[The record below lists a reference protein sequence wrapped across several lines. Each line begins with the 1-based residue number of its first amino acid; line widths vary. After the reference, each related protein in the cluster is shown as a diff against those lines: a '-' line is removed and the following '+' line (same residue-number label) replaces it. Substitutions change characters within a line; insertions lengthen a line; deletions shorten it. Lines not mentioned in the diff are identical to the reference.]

1 MLNIFFAGTPNSAAE
16 ILSYLVSNNS
26 FNVCGVLTQP
36 DKKGKRGNMLLESPV
51 SEKARSL
58 KLNIFKPL
66 TLEKQSIYKKI
77 NFSEADILLVVAYGK
92 LIPKWILESGI
103 KIINIH
109 YSLLP
114 RYRGA
119 SPIQS
124 ALLNNDLQ
132 TGVTF
137 MEMSQQLDAGRIIS
151 SFDIPIKGNDNKSSL
166 EKKLTALSILNI
178 DKVLKEFY
186 SNKITPI
193 EQDHKNASYC
203 KKISKEDSIIDF
215 KESANKIL
223 CKLKA
228 YNEWPGISF
237 IHNDK
242 VIKIHDLIVTT
253 TKSPGKPGD
262 IIDFDKSG
270 IRIKTADYDIVITY
284 LQFPNKNIINSN
296 DAYNSHKKF
305 FI

>member
-1 MLNIFFAGTPNSAAE
+1 MDIYFAGTPKTAAE
-16 ILSYLVSNNS
+16 ILKSLASNDL
-26 FNVCGVLTQP
+26 FNIKGVITQP
-36 DKKGKRGNMLLESPV
+36 DKKGKRGNQLIESPV
-51 SEKARSL
+51 SLMANSL
-58 KLNIFKPL
+58 NLHTYKPHNL
-66 TLEKQSIYKKI
+66 IKEHVQNDIDI
-77 NFSEADILLVVAYGK
+77 NNADILLVVAYGK
-92 LIPKWILESGI
+92 LIPNWILESNI
-103 KIINIH
+103 KAVNIH
-109 YSLLP
+109 YSILP
-114 RYRGA
+114 SYRGA

-124 ALLNNDLQ
+124 SILNNDKK

-137 MEMSQQLDAGRIIS
+137 MQMSKDLDAGKIIKC
-151 SFDIPIKGNDNKSSL
+151 FEIPISENDNKSSL
-166 EKKLTALSILNI
+166 EKKLTELSILNLE
-178 DKVLKEFY
+178 KVITGIC
-186 SNKITPI
+186 SNKIIPFDQNH
-193 EQDHKNASYC
+193 EQASYC
-203 KKISKEDSIIDF
+203 KKILKEDSIINF